1 MNKNLS
7 FINILSILLIILI
20 FNYIIKKI
28 FNKENFVNKSN
39 LYIVINTCKNYYKN
53 IPGLIDQIVKLDI
66 PVKNVIIV
74 SGQEEKSEVIFEKGI
89 KIVKVKYTGLH
100 LTSFIYLKENNT
112 DFDEKDYFIMLPD
125 TIKFGNNFYKNML
138 EKIKLFKNDNIS
150 VLPFINPKVR
160 PTMDMG
166 IVNKSHLN
174 KLSDYLDLIKTYNL
188 EKSNLKKLKRK
199 LIVNENT
206 ILGLSKNY
214 YNLEGLK
221 IDNKIT
227 PPNKFI
233 INNNNE
239 LKEKIS
245 EDGKI
250 NEVYFKPI
258 DLYKYQRNFRGLSDN
273 LILDL

>member
-1 MNKNLS
+1 
-7 FINILSILLIILI
+7 
-20 FNYIIKKI
+20 
-28 FNKENFVNKSN
+28 
-39 LYIVINTCKNYYKN
+39 
-53 IPGLIDQIVKLDI
+53 
-66 PVKNVIIV
+66 
-74 SGQEEKSEVIFEKGI
+74 
-89 KIVKVKYTGLH
+89 
-100 LTSFIYLKENNT
+100 
-112 DFDEKDYFIMLPD
+112 
-125 TIKFGNNFYKNML
+125 
-138 EKIKLFKNDNIS
+138 
-150 VLPFINPKVR
+150 KVR